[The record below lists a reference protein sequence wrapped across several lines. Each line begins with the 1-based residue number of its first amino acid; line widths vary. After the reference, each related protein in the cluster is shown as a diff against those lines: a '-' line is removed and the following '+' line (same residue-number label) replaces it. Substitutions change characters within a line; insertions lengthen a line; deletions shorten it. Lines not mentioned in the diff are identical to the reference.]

1 MHYYF
6 NDDITIETV
15 NNLVDKLQAVD
26 KEEKIELY
34 FSTSGGCSSSMEFLV
49 NYFNSIK
56 DRLTI
61 VLISRCWSA
70 GTDLL
75 VSFEGKLVINHNE
88 MDSFVFHLKDR
99 EMHLQSKDRDLQDMK
114 IIRKQDKED
123 NLNFAKK
130 IKNKNLLTS
139 KQLKDFIKG
148 KDIIVYREQF
158 KKWKL

>member
-6 NDDITIETV
+6 NDDITTETV

-34 FSTSGGCSSSMEFLV
+34 FSTNGGCSSSMEFLV

-61 VLISRCWSA
+61 TLTYYICSA
-70 GTDLL
+70 GTAILED
-75 VSFEGKLVINHNE
+75 FEGKIKIANLDYIMWHVCDRKEYNHRTNQSYNPKVI
-88 MDSFVFHLKDR
+88 K
-99 EMHLQSKDRDLQDMK
+99 QQDNK
-114 IIRKQDKED
+114 I

-130 IKNKNLLTS
+130 IKNKGYLTN
-139 KQLKDFIKG
+139 KQLKDFING
-148 KDIIVYREQF
+148 RDVYVYQEQI
-158 KKWKL
+158 KTWKL